1 MKMNSFLVVG
11 VVSLGLVFT
20 NGCGGG
26 GPTNP
31 PTHPVSGTVTLG
43 GTPVADATVTF
54 SPSAGQRP
62 ANGKT
67 DSAGRYTLST
77 FGKDDGA
84 MEGDYGVRV
93 VKYESTDEAASGDV
107 DSDDYDPTA
116 VSDTGPKNEL
126 DEKYEKAETSGLTA
140 TVSAGEGNTFDFE
153 LE

>member
-1 MKMNSFLVVG
+1 MKTHSFLFLG
-11 VVSLGLVFT
+11 ILSLGLLCT

-26 GPTNP
+26 PSNP

-43 GTPVADATVTF
+43 GTPVADASVTF
-54 SPSAGQRP
+54 SPSAGQKP

-77 FGKDDGA
+77 FDKNDGA
-84 MEGDYGVRV
+84 MEGDYGVMI
-93 VKYESTDEAASGDV
+93 VKYQSSDAAATADV

-116 VSDTGPKNEL
+116 VNDAEPKNEL
-126 DEKYEKAETSGLTA
+126 DEKYERPETSGLTA
-140 TVSAGEGNTFDFE
+140 TVSAGDGNTFDFE